1 MSNRP
6 SSAASSGPDLCACGL
21 LGDLPRRFLDGRD
34 LDLLEPLRFVLPG
47 DEDQVRAPEDPAANR
62 KAVATALAEANARY
76 GHPGAAGLSEAAADP
91 ATLVVITGQQCGLA
105 AGPLFTL
112 TKAAACVRWAEALTR
127 RGRRAVPLF
136 WMASEDHDY
145 AEVARAFFPPAGP
158 EPLTLGEDPEPLVPV
173 GGRHLGPEAAA
184 LLARVRDAAPNEDY
198 RRRLDDCRNDL
209 DPDRCFTES
218 FARLMVRFLGDRCP
232 LLVDSQ
238 LPALKEASVPVL
250 RRLIERRREVDGAL
264 ASAAAELEQ
273 RGVRLQVRSRQ
284 GEAPLFLIDDAGE
297 RRRVVWTGNGGYRLR
312 GGGAGEVGALLEGLD
327 RQPQSLSPGVLA
339 RPVVQDAVFGTALQ
353 ILGPGELA
361 YMTQARSLYG
371 EVDVPAPAIVLRPQ
385 VVLLGAR
392 ERRWLDGL
400 EAEGIDLAAV
410 LSRPDEL
417 DELLASRLDLD
428 FLGAAGEKLEA
439 AIDDLAAGQTSV
451 DESLGTALQK
461 TGANLKRTFALFER
475 RVVAAAARR
484 DEVLR
489 GRVIRLRAHCLPN
502 GKLQEREFTSLHCLA
517 SYGRALVRELGSIDR
532 DPRHLQPLSLG
543 RARPAADE
551 TAAANETGIRPPA

>member
-1 MSNRP
+1 MPNRP
-6 SSAASSGPDLCACGL
+6 PSAASGGPDLCACGL
-21 LGDLPRRFLDGRD
+21 LGELPRRFLEGRD

-47 DEDQVRAPEDPAANR
+47 GEDQVKAPADPATDR
-62 KAVATALAEANARY
+62 GAVGGALAEANERY
-76 GHPGAAGLSEAAADP
+76 GHPGAAGLAEALADP

-145 AEVARAFFPPAGP
+145 AEVARAWFPPAGP
-158 EPLTLGEDPEPLVPV
+158 EALTLGEDPEPLVPV
-173 GGRHLGPEAAA
+173 GGRHLGPGAAT
-184 LLARVRDAAPNEDY
+184 LLARVRDAAPNDDY

-209 DPDRCFTES
+209 EPDRCFTES
-218 FARLMVRFLGDRCP
+218 FARLMARFLGERCP

-238 LPALKEASVPVL
+238 LPALKEASAPVL
-250 RRLIERRREVDGAL
+250 RRLIEGRRKVDAAL
-264 ASAAAELEQ
+264 ESAEAELDG
-273 RGVRLQVRSRQ
+273 RGVRLPVRSRR

-297 RRRVVWTGNGGYRLR
+297 RRRVVWTENGGYRLR

-327 RQPQSLSPGVLA
+327 RQPRSFSPGVLA

-361 YMTQARSLYG
+361 YMTQARVLYR
-371 EVDVPAPAIVLRPQ
+371 ELDVRPPAIVLRPQ

-410 LSRPDEL
+410 LSRPEEL
-417 DELLASRLDLD
+417 DGLLASRLDLD
-428 FLGAAGEKLEA
+428 FLGAASEKLEA

-451 DESLGTALQK
+451 DESLGVAWKK

-489 GRVIRLRAHCLPN
+489 GRVMRLRAHCLPN

-532 DPRHLQPLSLG
+532 DPRHLQPLSLD
-543 RARPAADE
+543 RAGPAADE
-551 TAAANETGIRPPA
+551 TAARNETGFPPRA

>member
-1 MSNRP
+1 MPNRP
-6 SSAASSGPDLCACGL
+6 QSAATSGPDLCACGL

-47 DEDQVRAPEDPAANR
+47 EEDQVKAPADPATDR
-62 KAVATALAEANARY
+62 GTVAGALAEANERY
-76 GHPGAAGLSEAAADP
+76 GHQGAAGLAEALADP
-91 ATLVVITGQQCGLA
+91 ATLVVVTGQQCGLA

-145 AEVARAFFPPAGP
+145 AEVARAWFPPAGP
-158 EPLTLGEDPEPLVPV
+158 EALTLGEDPEPLVPV
-173 GGRHLGPEAAA
+173 GGRHLGPGAAA
-184 LLARVRDAAPNEDY
+184 LLARVRDAAPNDDY

-209 DPDRCFTES
+209 EPDRCFTES
-218 FARLMVRFLGDRCP
+218 FARLMARFLGDRCP

-250 RRLIERRREVDGAL
+250 RRLIQGRREVDAVL
-264 ASAAAELEQ
+264 ESAGAELDR
-273 RGVRLQVRSRQ
+273 RGVRLQVRSRR

-297 RRRVVWTGNGGYRLR
+297 RRRVTWTENGGYRLR

-327 RQPQSLSPGVLA
+327 RQPESLSPGVLA
-339 RPVVQDAVFGTALQ
+339 RPLVQDAVFGTALQ
-353 ILGPGELA
+353 VLGPGELA
-361 YMTQARSLYG
+361 YMTQARVLYG
-371 EVDVPAPAIVLRPQ
+371 AVDVPPPAIVLRPQ

-392 ERRWLDGL
+392 ERRWLDAL

-410 LSRPDEL
+410 LSGPDEL

-428 FLGAAGEKLEA
+428 FLGAASEKLEA

-451 DESLGTALQK
+451 DESLGVAWKK

-489 GRVIRLRAHCLPN
+489 GRVMRLRAHCLPN

-532 DPRHLQPLSLG
+532 DPRHLQPLSLA
-543 RARPAADE
+543 RARRAADE
-551 TAAANETGIRPPA
+551 TAAKNETGFPPRA